1 MNHQSATA
9 FLNEPNEPN
18 GAPCKS
24 HPRLSDLIS
33 EYAAAHSSRS
43 ALIFLETGDEL
54 SVELSYQSLHGRA
67 MAVAAELANRGLCG
81 ERVLLLLPSGLEYV
95 VSFLGCLYA
104 GVIAVPAYP
113 PRNNWH
119 AERIGVIAR
128 DAGACAMLTLSS
140 LADGIRER
148 LAIGGDATESIIAID
163 QVDYQQPGFVND
175 RVEADSIAYLQYTS
189 GSTGDPKGV
198 MVRHGDLLGNC
209 ALYSDALGVGQ
220 GETTVS
226 WLPIFHDMGLVQGII
241 MPLTLGGTA
250 VFMPPAA
257 LVQKPVRWL
266 RAISRFR
273 ATFSGG
279 PNFGYALCVTK
290 VSSEEAATLDLS
302 CWGAAV
308 NAAEPIS
315 LLTMRR
321 FAEKFAASG
330 LQPGALVGGFGLAEA
345 TLYVTTGK
353 KGDGT
358 LALWLDRN
366 ALERDQVAIGE
377 AEQAGHQPFV
387 SSGAVAGDFDVRI
400 VKPASGLVCD
410 AGQVGEIWVAG
421 GSVCAGYWNKG
432 PETNEIFG
440 ATLQDYPGRCYLRT
454 GDLGFIHDGQLYV
467 TGRLKDLIIIRGANH
482 YPQDIERTVENAHPA
497 LRKGGW
503 GAAFTR
509 DDTAETPQLVVVQ
522 EVLRTARKKIDVN
535 EVGLAVARAV
545 TEQHGIDADIVVLI
559 DPAALPKTSS
569 GKIQRKLCRRFFL
582 TGELGEIG
590 RWQRIQVDSASRT
603 ERTAGVAID
612 LHALE
617 NLIRDGVARMSAI
630 PVDQIPVNQP
640 FSALG
645 LNSVK
650 TVELI
655 AELGESLALTLAPT
669 IAFEYPTIARLAAY
683 LHGARAEL
691 SPRESDP
698 FEPVAIIGM
707 GCRFPDANGPEEFWK
722 LLKAGKTAV
731 GEIPP
736 ERIALTGY
744 QAGANDPYRWGG
756 FLSEIDHFD
765 ASLFGVSPR
774 EADSIDPQQRLLLE
788 TAWHALESAGIPAN
802 RLVGSE
808 TGVFVGVSSNDYF
821 RLQREAGA
829 GQDMHSGT
837 GGALSIA
844 ANRIS
849 YCLGLQGPSMAVDT
863 ACSSS
868 LVAVH
873 QACRSLAAGET
884 DLALAGGVNL
894 VLLPDYG
901 VIFSQARM
909 LSPSGHCNT
918 FGEAADGYVRGE
930 GCGVVVLK
938 LLRHAERDGDRILGV
953 IRGSAVN
960 QDGASNG
967 LTAPNGH
974 AQQQVVRTALQRAG
988 LVPGDIGYIEAHGTG
1003 TPLGDPIEVMALKAV
1018 FGGEDAAPCWLGA
1031 TKPNIGHLE
1040 PAAGIAGLIKTVLV
1054 LQHGEIPPVCTVGE
1068 QNSRIDLNGSRLR
1081 IARDLVQWPN
1091 SDNRPHRAGVSSF
1104 GFGGTNAHL
1113 ILEGHG
1119 TPVTEQLPA
1128 SLEAGDHARSC
1139 GSFLLMLSANS
1150 TVSLRGLARQYAE
1163 LVAVASTSELKT
1175 ICDAANTRRARL
1187 PERLT
1192 VTGADA
1198 AQIAALLTRFV
1209 DQPAALLPHVARG
1222 RARQRSRI
1230 AFLFTGQGAHYAGM
1244 GRELY
1249 DAEPVFKEFI
1259 DRCDAL
1265 LMPCLGRSIRS
1276 ILFGDHTALLD
1287 DTRYAQPAL
1296 IALELALAHLW
1307 QHHGVEPEFVV
1318 GHSVGEYAAA
1328 CVAGLLDL
1336 ETALR
1341 LVAERGRLMASVPEN
1356 GAMLSVAAGEERVTQ
1371 LLAESG
1377 SLLEIA
1383 AINAPDQ
1390 IVLSGATVD
1399 IERAFDLFVSHDIHV
1414 TRLKVIH
1421 GFHSRLMAPIL
1432 DAFRQAFATVEFHPM
1447 TVRMIPSGGE
1457 QGVRLDQADYWINQ
1471 LRQPVYFSA
1480 AVSALAAAGANT
1492 FIEAGPMPVLSR
1504 LGVRTHSEGTWIA
1517 TMRKEG
1523 EERRQWLE
1531 AAGALFAAGVEVR
1544 LDTHDAK
1551 THSVALPLYVFDHGR
1566 YWFSRNPAADVG
1578 ARGWQSGAQKRSLA
1592 GRRVDIAV
1600 EDITCFETSLPD
1612 AVTAYLDDHKLQGRA
1627 VMPGAGYASLMVAAA
1642 KDAGIFVSEEALSL
1656 QALEFFRPLDLTKGG
1671 VRLQT
1676 VIQRLASENVG
1687 EDESSAWQARV
1698 LAWDA
1703 EAETWETYA
1712 SGKLYYGS
1720 RHVDVQHAGGTVDGT
1735 PQNVAA
1741 FYAYWAEQGLEYGDR
1756 FQAVQHLALDG
1767 QKARAL
1773 LALPQAAAMGA
1784 AGNDVLHPV
1793 LLDAAFQVVGALL
1806 GKRSE
1811 YKGLVPLP
1819 TGVDEILV
1827 FGAGDGQVYVEAQ
1840 LGPASAEKKIIAN
1853 LMLYDGRGTPLA
1865 QVRGLHLSMVSL
1877 GSVLALP
1884 PLATV
1889 QYLTTKWVESP
1900 CEEVSAA
1907 SEKTWLVLTETTVD
1921 QRVRQAL
1928 PTPALQ
1934 FGTLENSVDNLAET
1948 ERSLRQALASTVGVA
1963 GIVVCLEADRAD
1975 DDQAERCAILCCR
1988 LQCLLVALGGIIDLP
2003 QGFKVCILTRAA
2015 IPLDGIE
2022 VTGLAQ
2028 AGLAAMLRSVA
2039 LEYPGL
2045 ALQQI
2050 DLDNQPGDADLQVL
2064 AAAVAADGEIQLAI
2078 RDGLVKASRLGQ
2090 LPLPAK
2096 SAMPVIR
2103 KDGCYLVTG
2112 GTGGIGVALADW
2124 LANAGAGQIILVSR
2138 QHAIPDKRIARLIAH
2153 WGPRGVD
2160 IVLRKANVSREVE
2173 VAGLCAEFAHA
2184 RLPLR
2189 GVFHA
2194 AGVLQDRPLA
2204 DINDQKWRDVIDS
2217 KAKAALLLDRHTRD
2231 IALDHFVL
2239 FSSIAATFGSAGQCN
2254 YSAANGVLD
2263 ALAAQRRQQGLC
2275 ATTINWG
2282 PWANIGMA
2290 SDPALVQH
2298 LSRQGVVP
2306 MAVPVALKAL
2316 GDVLAGGWMQT
2327 AVAAIDWQ
2335 RFTDYLPASVIRSLL
2350 RDIAGTQASDSG
2362 SQANQLI
2369 RGEALAALD
2378 SAAAGLAVRQA
2389 LCSLLKQVLH
2399 SDEGGP
2405 LDDGTDPRDVR
2416 LSSLGIDS
2424 LMAMELRNRV
2434 RAWVNVDLPAHLL
2447 IGNNSVEEV
2456 ANLIYQKVLLSYL
2469 SQSSQEAD
2477 ALVDSGEEFVL

>member
-9 FLNEPNEPN
+9 LLNQLNE
-18 GAPCKS
+18 APSKN

-33 EYAAAHSSRS
+33 EYAAAHPSRS
-43 ALIFLETGDEL
+43 ALIFLETGDER
-54 SVELSYQSLHGRA
+54 SVELSYQSLHRRA

-119 AERIGVIAR
+119 AERISVIVR
-128 DAGACAMLTLSS
+128 DTGAYAMLTLSS
-140 LADGIRER
+140 LADGMRER
-148 LAIGGDATESIIAID
+148 LAIGGDAAESVIAID
-163 QVDYQQPGFVND
+163 QVDYQQPGFIND
-175 RVEADSIAYLQYTS
+175 QVEADSIAYLQYTS

-209 ALYSDALGVGQ
+209 ALYSNALGVGQ

-257 LVQKPVRWL
+257 MVQKPVRWL

-279 PNFGYALCVTK
+279 PNFGYALCVSK
-290 VSSEEAATLDLS
+290 VSPEEVATLDLL
-302 CWGAAV
+302 CWRAAV

-321 FAEKFAASG
+321 FAEKFAACG
-330 LQPGALVGGFGLAEA
+330 LQPGALVGAFGLAEA
-345 TLYVTTGK
+345 TLGITAGK
-353 KGDGT
+353 GGEG
-358 LALWLDRN
+358 APVLWLDKQ
-366 ALERDQVAIGE
+366 ALERDKVVIGE

-387 SSGAVAGDFDVRI
+387 SSGVVAGDFDLCI
-400 VKPASGLVCD
+400 VNPASGVACD
-410 AGQVGEIWVAG
+410 AGQVGEIWASG

-440 ATLQDYPGRCYLRT
+440 ATLPDHPGRCYLRT

-482 YPQDIERTVENAHPA
+482 YPQDIEHTAENAHPA

-503 GAAFTR
+503 GAAFTL
-509 DDTAETPQLVVVQ
+509 DDTAEAPQLMVVQ
-522 EVLRTARKKIDVN
+522 EVERTARKKIDVN

-545 TEQHGIDADIVVLI
+545 TEQHGIDVDIVVLLE
-559 DPAALPKTSS
+559 PAALTKTSS
-569 GKIQRKLCRRFFL
+569 GKIQRKLCRRLFL
-582 TGELGEIG
+582 TGELGGIG
-590 RWQRIQVDSASRT
+590 QWQRTQADSASRT
-603 ERTAGVAID
+603 ERTASVEID
-612 LHALE
+612 QSALE
-617 NLIRDGVARMSAI
+617 SLIRDGVARMSAL
-630 PVDQIPVNQP
+630 PASQIPSDQP

-645 LNSVK
+645 LNSMKV
-650 TVELI
+650 VELI
-655 AELGESLALTLAPT
+655 AELGESLDLTLAPT

-683 LHGARAEL
+683 LRGSRAEL
-691 SPRESDP
+691 SPRESGQ

-707 GCRFPDANGPEEFWK
+707 GCRFPDANGLDEFWE
-722 LLKAGKTAV
+722 LLKAGRTAV

-736 ERIALTGY
+736 ARIALTGY

-765 ASLFGVSPR
+765 ASLFGISPR

-802 RLVGSE
+802 QLVGSE

-909 LSPSGHCNT
+909 LSPSGRCNT

-988 LVPGDIGYIEAHGTG
+988 LVPGDIGYVETHGTG

-1018 FGGEDAAPCWLGA
+1018 FDGADAAPCWLGA

-1054 LQHGEIPPVCTVGE
+1054 LQHGEIPPVCAVGE

-1081 IARDLVQWPN
+1081 IARDLIQWPG
-1091 SDNRPHRAGVSSF
+1091 SDNRPRRAGVSSF

-1119 TPVTEQLPA
+1119 APVMEQLPA
-1128 SLEAGDHARSC
+1128 SPESGDAF

-1150 TVSLRGLARQYAE
+1150 TVSLRGLARQYAQ
-1163 LVAVASTSELKT
+1163 LVATASVSELKI

-1192 VTGADA
+1192 VSGADS

-1222 RARQRSRI
+1222 RARQRNRI

-1276 ILFGDHTALLD
+1276 ILFGDDTVLLD

-1307 QHHGVEPEFVV
+1307 RHHGVEPEFVV

-1341 LVAERGRLMASVPEN
+1341 LVAERGRLMASVPEQ
-1356 GAMLSVAAGEERVTQ
+1356 GGMLSVAAGEERVTQ

-1377 SLLEIA
+1377 IALEIA

-1399 IERAFDLFVSHDIHV
+1399 IERALGLFASHDIYV

-1421 GFHSRLMAPIL
+1421 GFHSRLMEPIL
-1432 DAFRQAFATVEFHPM
+1432 DAFRQAFATVEFRPM

-1551 THSVALPLYVFDHGR
+1551 AQSVVLPLPLYVFDHGR

-1578 ARGWQSGAQKRSLA
+1578 ARGRQSGAQTRSLA

-1612 AVTAYLDDHKLQGRA
+1612 EATAYLDDHKLQGRA

-1656 QALEFFRPLDLTKGG
+1656 QSLEFFRPLDLTKGG

-1676 VIQRLASENVG
+1676 VIQRLALEDVD
-1687 EDESSAWQARV
+1687 EDESSGWLARV

-1703 EAETWETYA
+1703 EGETWEACA
-1712 SGKLYYGS
+1712 SGKLYYGN
-1720 RHVDVQHAGGTVDGT
+1720 RHVDAQRVGSTVDGA

-1756 FQAVQHLALDG
+1756 FQAVQHLTLDG
-1767 QKARAL
+1767 PKARAL
-1773 LALPQAAAMGA
+1773 LALPQAAATGA
-1784 AGNDVLHPV
+1784 AANNVLHPV

-1840 LGPASAEKKIIAN
+1840 LGPVLAEKKIVAN
-1853 LMLYDGRGTPLA
+1853 LMLYDGRGSPIA
-1865 QVRGLHLSMVSL
+1865 QVRGLHLSLVSL

-1889 QYLTTKWVESP
+1889 QYLTTKWIESP
-1900 CEEVSAA
+1900 CEEVSDA

-1934 FGTLENSVDNLAET
+1934 FGTLESSVDNLAET
-1948 ERSLRQALASTVGVA
+1948 ERSLRQALASTVSAA
-1963 GIVVCLEADRAD
+1963 GIIVCLGADRAD

-2003 QGFKVCILTRAA
+2003 QGFKVCVLTRAA

-2064 AAAVAADGEIQLAI
+2064 AAAVVADGEIQLAI
-2078 RDGLVKASRLGQ
+2078 RDGLVRASRLHQ

-2096 SAMPVIR
+2096 SAIPAIR
-2103 KDGCYLVTG
+2103 NDGCYLVTG
-2112 GTGGIGVALADW
+2112 GTGGIGVALAEW

-2138 QHAIPDKRIARLIAH
+2138 RHAVPDKRIARLIEH
-2153 WGPRGVD
+2153 WQPRGVD
-2160 IVLRKANVSREVE
+2160 IILRKANVSREAE

-2184 RLPLR
+2184 CLPLR

-2335 RFTDYLPASVIRSLL
+2335 RFTDYLPASIIRSLL
-2350 RDIAGTQASDSG
+2350 RDIAGTRASASG

-2378 SAAAGLAVRQA
+2378 SAAAGLAIRQA

-2405 LDDGTDPRDVR
+2405 LDDGIDPRDVR
-2416 LSSLGIDS
+2416 LSSLGVDS

-2447 IGNNSVEEV
+2447 IGNSSVEEV

-2469 SQSSQEAD
+2469 SQSSQDAD